1 MGVGIKYEMINGKK
15 TKLYPAF
22 NTEKHAHDI
31 EFRYNRCKNIMCDM
45 ELREIEWDD
54 DTYDKLEQLSDRL
67 DEIRSYCGNYYP
79 MTYLPYPLYELAKE
93 TIAWAALERGSHAN
107 SVFMN
112 EDGELDLTQE
122 QSKGRS

>member
-1 MGVGIKYEMINGKK
+1 MCAGGEKEKKPPSDKYPKAVKYELLGIRTPDPLIKSLKGVKKMGVGIKYEMINGEK

-54 DTYDKLEQLSDRL
+54 ETYDKLEQLSDRL
-67 DEIRSYCGNYYP
+67 DEIRSYSGNYYP
-79 MTYLPYPLYELAKE
+79 MT
-93 TIAWAALERGSHAN
+93 
-107 SVFMN
+107 
-112 EDGELDLTQE
+112 
-122 QSKGRS
+122 